1 MSVYFRMSNSQ
12 RPNYHTSTLS
22 PNQTRPPHCSK
33 ADMVNLYAKFMCV
46 CGGGGRGQSKESSA
60 KVSGKDDL
68 NFLR

>member
-22 PNQTRPPHCSK
+22 PSQTRPPHCSK
-33 ADMVNLYAKFMCV
+33 ADMVNYMPNSCV
-46 CGGGGRGQSKESSA
+46 WEDRGQSKESSA